1 MDKVIPP
8 KYLNIVQYVEY
19 AKTTYELLNQM
30 LNSVEKGSKEDIA
43 HALPRLLVLWEYW
56 TYIRGDWN
64 AWSDLHRPPGIDRET
79 QRLFYKVED
88 DFCARI
94 AKLRK
99 KAGKAG
105 EQEVNEFLERM
116 KTWCSSFKYYSAEKP
131 QQNLCP

>member
-1 MDKVIPP
+1 MDKIIPP
-8 KYLNIVQYVEY
+8 KHLNIVQYVEY
-19 AKTTYELLNQM
+19 AKTTYELLNQI

-79 QRLFYKVED
+79 QHLFYKVED

-99 KAGKAG
+99 KAGKWG
-105 EQEVNEFLERM
+105 EESINEFCDQM
-116 KTWCSSFKYYSAEKP
+116 KIWCSDKK
-131 QQNLCP
+131 

>member
-1 MDKVIPP
+1 MNIP
-8 KYLNIVQYVEY
+8 QYVEY
-19 AKTTYELLNQM
+19 AKTTYELMNQM
-30 LNSVEKGSKEDIA
+30 LNFVEREDKYGIA

-79 QRLFYKVED
+79 QHLFYKVED

-99 KAGKAG
+99 KAGKDG
-105 EQEVNEFLERM
+105 EDSMNEFVENM
-116 KTWCSSFKYYSAEKP
+116 KIWCTEAKSK
-131 QQNLCP
+131 